1 MVELKLIED
10 LIEKILETYTRY
22 SGVDDEEQKKKVL
35 GLFYVFF
42 NLVVGGHTF
51 FFFLTWP
58 FEKKLGNSG
67 LESCNE

>member
-42 NLVVGGHTF
+42 YLVVGGHSF
-51 FFFLTWP
+51 FFYFNMA
-58 FEKKLGNSG
+58 F
-67 LESCNE
+67 